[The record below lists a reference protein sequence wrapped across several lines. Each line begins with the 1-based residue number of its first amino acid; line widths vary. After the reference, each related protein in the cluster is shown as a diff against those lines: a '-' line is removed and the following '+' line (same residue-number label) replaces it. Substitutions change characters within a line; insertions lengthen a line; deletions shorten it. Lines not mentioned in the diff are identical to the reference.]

1 MKHRKRNRRGPGA
14 KPPTAP
20 RVEHNRMNQTATAA
34 QPDVAQLREA
44 NLPAAV
50 FPGGRNP
57 AYRIYYTPDLHARL
71 WQHANESLAVEIC
84 GVLLGVWG
92 RDEAG
97 PFVNVTESIRGEAA
111 TSKFAEVTFTHETW
125 AKINHEM
132 DTRFS
137 HLSIVGWYHTHPD
150 FGIFLSD
157 RDVFIQQHF
166 FANPGNIA
174 YVIDPVRKTEGTFT
188 WQGGKPVLAPHY
200 WIGDKI
206 QLAGAPTC
214 LAGAAGP
221 AVPGGPS
228 SKAQPAASSDR
239 PVADHLA
246 PLVRPLTQV
255 LAYLAL
261 FLLGFLLAGRLADW
275 DRLRTEQDAVARVAL
290 LLGVK
295 PGLRE
300 ALEALAD
307 GARRPVQG
315 RGCPGQG
322 APESG
327 RRGDDGNPAR
337 AVARGPFRPGGQP
350 GPHRRAG
357 GHLLPDARGNT
368 APDRVRG
375 EPGRQQ
381 PQPVARSESPP
392 GRQPGKTAAAAGQT
406 GAGARR
412 YSERNKRAPEGQ
424 TSPAEQGR
432 QGDGEKVGT
441 LYDPGPSAPRSRHD
455 AE

>member
-1 MKHRKRNRRGPGA
+1 
-14 KPPTAP
+14 
-20 RVEHNRMNQTATAA
+20 MNQTATAA

-300 ALEALAD
+300 ALERSRTELAGLSKDVDVLAKAHQKAAGEEMTETQQEQWCAVRSGLAD
-307 GARRPVQG
+307 SRARIAELEAIYCLTPAETQRLIEFAASLAGNNPNLS
-315 RGCPGQG
+315 PGQRARLAANLEKLLQQLVKQG
-322 APESG
+322 LVPEDTPKETKEPPKDKPAPPNKE
-327 RRGDDGNPAR
+327 
-337 AVARGPFRPGGQP
+337 
-350 GPHRRAG
+350 
-357 GHLLPDARGNT
+357 
-368 APDRVRG
+368 
-375 EPGRQQ
+375 
-381 PQPVARSESPP
+381 
-392 GRQPGKTAAAAGQT
+392 GKAT
-406 GAGARR
+406 
-412 YSERNKRAPEGQ
+412 
-424 TSPAEQGR
+424 
-432 QGDGEKVGT
+432 EKK
-441 LYDPGPSAPRSRHD
+441 
-455 AE
+455 

>member
-1 MKHRKRNRRGPGA
+1 
-14 KPPTAP
+14 
-20 RVEHNRMNQTATAA
+20 MNQTATAA

-44 NLPAAV
+44 NLPAAM

-188 WQGGKPVLAPHY
+188 WQAGKPVLAPHY
-200 WIGDKI
+200 WVGDKVQI
-206 QLAGAPTC
+206 
-214 LAGAAGP
+214 AGAAD
-221 AVPGGPS
+221 VPGGSGWPCRPRRPRLQGTASRVIRQAGGGPPGAAGASTDPGAGLSGPVSAGFSPGGALGRLGSGCGRSRTPWPGWRCCWAS
-228 SKAQPAASSDR
+228 SRACGKPWSARGRSLAGLSKDVDVLAKAQQKAAGEEMTETQQEQWRTVRSGLADSGDRIAELEAIYCLTPAE
-239 PVADHLA
+239 
-246 PLVRPLTQV
+246 TQR
-255 LAYLAL
+255 LIEGAAT
-261 FLLGFLLAGRLADW
+261 LAGNNPSLS
-275 DRLRTEQDAVARVAL
+275 
-290 LLGVK
+290 
-295 PGLRE
+295 
-300 ALEALAD
+300 
-307 GARRPVQG
+307 
-315 RGCPGQG
+315 PGQRARLVANLEKLLQQLVKQG
-322 APESG
+322 LVPEDTPKETKETKEPPKDKPAPPNKE
-327 RRGDDGNPAR
+327 
-337 AVARGPFRPGGQP
+337 
-350 GPHRRAG
+350 
-357 GHLLPDARGNT
+357 
-368 APDRVRG
+368 
-375 EPGRQQ
+375 
-381 PQPVARSESPP
+381 
-392 GRQPGKTAAAAGQT
+392 GKAT
-406 GAGARR
+406 
-412 YSERNKRAPEGQ
+412 
-424 TSPAEQGR
+424 
-432 QGDGEKVGT
+432 EKK
-441 LYDPGPSAPRSRHD
+441 
-455 AE
+455 